1 MAEGLR
7 LSTTIARAGGMT
19 ASRRTKAAALF
30 SLLAT
35 AACTTTSIVGPQQL
49 ERLDGFGPEGSNG
62 HEPKLETLSGERVSV
77 GQNASVFLDLPSRR
91 VGGQFAVIRVQD
103 GVLQGKL
110 KNGRVV
116 EAPLAE
122 VSSASIEQLDTPA
135 IVAGIGGLLLATLIA
150 GLLLSMVETSH
161 GVAGRPL
168 RVRGRVVKAELAA
181 SEGWRGAGPGPDT
194 RALSL
199 PARVALAAAWT
210 EIARSEHASVPAFS
224 RLSLT
229 LMSFGAPSHLVEAAH
244 RAALEEI
251 EHARLAFALAAAYA
265 DTAVAPASL
274 VELRDAPAVT
284 ATSLAGLAE
293 ESLVDGCLNEGI
305 GAEVARE
312 SFARAGDPAA
322 RAALEIIA
330 RDESSH
336 AELAWQ
342 IVAWCCAE
350 GGAEVERTLRKT
362 IHAPL
367 PFAAP
372 KPLPERLQNEL
383 LAHGWLG
390 SSSWQEAAD
399 RTQLAAASRL
409 ASLLA
414 RPI

>member
-1 MAEGLR
+1 M
-7 LSTTIARAGGMT
+7 
-19 ASRRTKAAALF
+19 F

-35 AACTTTSIVGPQQL
+35 AACTTTSIVGPHQL
-49 ERLDGFGPEGSNG
+49 ERLDGFGPQGSNV

-135 IVAGIGGLLLATLIA
+135 IVAGIGGLVLAILIA
-150 GLLLSMVETSH
+150 GLLLSTVGTSRGVE
-161 GVAGRPL
+161 GRPL
-168 RVRGRVVKAELAA
+168 RVRGRVVRAELAT
-181 SEGWRGAGPGPDT
+181 SEGWSGGGPGPDT

-199 PARVALAAAWT
+199 PARIALAAAWA
-210 EIARSEHASVPAFS
+210 EVARSEHASVPAFS
-224 RLSLT
+224 RLALT
-229 LMSFGAPSHLVEAAH
+229 LISFGAPSRLVEAAH

-251 EHARLAFALAAAYA
+251 EHARLAFAFAAAYA
-265 DTAVAPASL
+265 DTAVAPGSL
-274 VELRDAPAVT
+274 VELRDAPGVT
-284 ATSLAGLAE
+284 ATSLAGLAQ
-293 ESLVDGCLNEGI
+293 ESLIDGCLNEGI
-305 GAEVARE
+305 GAEVARQACE
-312 SFARAGDPAA
+312 RAGEPVV

-330 RDESSH
+330 RDELSH

-342 IVAWCCAE
+342 VVEWCCAG
-350 GGAEVERTLRKT
+350 GGAEVERILGET

-367 PFAAP
+367 PLAAP
-372 KPLPERLQNEL
+372 KPLPERVQTEL
-383 LAHGWLG
+383 GAHGWLG
-390 SSSWQEAAD
+390 TASWQELAD
-399 RTQLAAASRL
+399 RTQLAVASRL
-409 ASLLA
+409 ATLLA